1 VEVPTKA
8 VVKVIAFEWE
18 IEQFQ
23 FVNSQIEVII
33 QGLNMNGTV
42 NGNSRLIEYS
52 LYSLIPNYICF
63 FHVIL
68 GFTVKP
74 CLTMT

>member
-1 VEVPTKA
+1 MEVPTKA

-18 IEQFQ
+18 IEEFQ

-52 LYSLIPNYICF
+52 LYSLIPNHICF